1 MQRAASF
8 DWGSLPV
15 VLLTGGTF
23 AASCRTL
30 PGVLETGEANA
41 VELSVS
47 SRVLDLST
55 QVRQRHSQLTLT
67 SKIQLA
73 PCLSSRVFFLL
84 LRGRRG
90 QFQHYTFCMEDVFAY
105 TGTEGASSST
115 VAFEDVTQDEFG
127 QCALRLVRLGLVT
140 AAAFAATTALCLNCC
155 TEVLGYHGLS

>member
-1 MQRAASF
+1 MGVCLLSCLSSISPELRPFKTPCTPTLGRVSKWQYHSCAAGGMF
-8 DWGSLPV
+8 NLGSLPV

-41 VELSVS
+41 VQLSVS
-47 SRVLDLST
+47 SRVLDIST

-90 QFQHYTFCMEDVFAY
+90 QFQHSTFCMADAY

-115 VAFEDVTQDEFG
+115 VAFEGVTQDEFG
-127 QCALRLVRLGLVT
+127 Q
-140 AAAFAATTALCLNCC
+140 
-155 TEVLGYHGLS
+155 